1 MHNDSAYRSVSEQM
15 HNRFERRKIWRRT
28 VACFYVVSLIAYL
41 SWRYTIID
49 DDSLIISY
57 AYYIAEVIGFI
68 LGLTTILTSWRYR
81 HRKSLP
87 APEGL
92 SVDVLVPVY
101 QEPIQVIRRTLLA
114 AKAIQYPHNTFVL
127 DDGKSP
133 EVKRLADELGIHYLS
148 RPANHSAK
156 AGNLN
161 FGLEHSE
168 AEFFMVLDADHIA
181 MPNALDKMLGFF
193 AEPNVALVQT
203 PQDYYNIDAFQYMN
217 AQDGRA
223 LWHDQSFFYNIAQS
237 CRDSANGASCVGT
250 GVVYRRDAIDK
261 VGGIPTTTVTEDI
274 HTSLKLH
281 KAGYETVYLNESVA
295 YGIAAADLDE
305 YHKTRF
311 RWAIGNLHCLRHEN
325 ILFCKGLTFKQR
337 ISYLSLG
344 LIYLEGWQQLLLF
357 AIPLISLVFGMPPFE
372 ISIFNIGVVLLFPWI
387 SYLLLQEIGCGYTR
401 FWTNEIFS
409 MARWPIHIMASIG
422 LLGWRTRWI
431 SSSKNIKGQ
440 LNWRLMTPQIV
451 VICLSAI
458 ALIIAFY
465 RLSQDFQTG
474 PLFTL
479 LVAIATLSFSDHIA
493 IDIFQPMG
501 QGYTADLV
509 LIAGFW
515 ALYNIAR
522 ALVFIRKAYKDA
534 NQTHSFYRFK
544 IPMIC
549 QFLESH
555 IFSEVEQI
563 SENWMSVYS
572 SQTIEPGSVKAV
584 NLYGSSGVISLK
596 FEVARCCKIQH
607 QQYLVSGAL
616 LFESQQQV
624 DLLAQDIYSV
634 DWHREIIQRNAY
646 FAMASDKLLG
656 LFSKGKQAKPFHYSV
671 LFDGQEH
678 GVVVNGQKLVTYKTL
693 SPGQKLSIM
702 KIEKQDVS
710 VLELMVSE
718 TLTSPNASLKGLNNQ
733 TFFLYE
739 VSTQE
744 SKAKAVQKIQD
755 VTLESMRTETLV

>member
-1 MHNDSAYRSVSEQM
+1 MHNDSTYRSVSEQM
-15 HNRFERRKIWRRT
+15 YNRFERRKIWRRT
-28 VACFYVVSLIAYL
+28 VACIYVISLILYL

-49 DDSLIISY
+49 DNSFVLSV

-68 LGLTTILTSWRYR
+68 LGLTTILTSWRYQ
-81 HRKSLP
+81 HRKSIP
-87 APEGL
+87 APEGMN
-92 SVDVLVPVY
+92 VDILVPVY
-101 QEPIQVIRRTLLA
+101 QEPIQVIRRTIIA
-114 AKAIQYPHNTFVL
+114 AKAIQYPHKTFVL
-127 DDGKSP
+127 DDGKRP
-133 EVKRLADELGIHYLS
+133 EVKRIADELGIHYLS
-148 RPANHSAK
+148 RPANHFAK

-181 MPNALDKMLGFF
+181 MPHALDKMLGFF

-261 VGGIPTTTVTEDI
+261 IGGIPTTTVTEDI

-325 ILFCKGLTFKQR
+325 ILFCKGLTLKQR

-357 AIPLISLVFGMPPFE
+357 AIPLISLVFGLPPFE
-372 ISIFNIGVVLLFPWI
+372 ISIFNIGVVLLFPWL
-387 SYLLLQEIGCGYTR
+387 SYLFLQEIGCGFTR

-422 LLGWRTRWI
+422 LLGWRPRWI
-431 SSSKNIKGQ
+431 SSRKNIKGQ
-440 LNWRLMTPQIV
+440 LNWRLMAPQIA
-451 VICLSAI
+451 VICLSTV

-465 RLSQDFQTG
+465 RLSEDFQTG
-474 PLFTL
+474 PLFAL
-479 LVAIATLSFSDHIA
+479 LMSIFSSSSA
-493 IDIFQPMG
+493 QVPIDIFQPMG

-515 ALYNIAR
+515 ALYSIIR

-534 NQTHSFYRFK
+534 KQSHSFYRFR

-549 QFLESH
+549 QFSENQ
-555 IFSEVEQI
+555 IFSEVDQI
-563 SENWMSVYS
+563 SENWMSVYCRQS
-572 SQTIEPGSVKAV
+572 IAPGSVKQI
-584 NLYGSSGVISLK
+584 NLYSSSGVIPLK
-596 FEVARCCKIQH
+596 FEVKNSQQIQH
-607 QQYLVSGAL
+607 QQYQVSGSL
-616 LFESQQQV
+616 LFNNQQQN
-624 DLLAQDIYSV
+624 DLLAQDLYSV
-634 DWHREIIQRNAY
+634 DWHREIIERNAY
-646 FAMASDKLLG
+646 FAMVSDKLIG
-656 LFSKGKQAKPFHYSV
+656 LFRHRKQVKPFYYSV
-671 LFDGQEH
+671 LFDDQEH
-678 GVVVNGQKLVTYKTL
+678 GVVVNNQKLVTYKDL
-693 SPGQKLSIM
+693 SPGQKLNII

-710 VLELMVSE
+710 VIELTVGE
-718 TLTSPNASLKGLNNQ
+718 TLTSPNTSLKGLNNQ
-733 TFFLYE
+733 VFYLYK
-739 VSTQE
+739 VSTEE
-744 SKAKAVQKIQD
+744 SKARAVQKIQD
-755 VTLESMRTETLV
+755 IQLNPIHLETLV